1 LTMTENELDRTW
13 DSDTQTDSV
22 DESSAARPPSIR
34 RGPTLLPD
42 GEQLGALLGSLQP
55 RLQAVAFQIT
65 RDSESAR
72 DAVQTAFEK
81 VIRYRDRFRGESR
94 VSTWIHRIVAN
105 EALMQLRKQRRRH
118 EVVGSGCEGA
128 ADETP
133 GAAEKLL
140 ATERR
145 DLLHRGLDRLRFE
158 DREIVERCGLS
169 DWSYAD
175 YSAHTGIHIAAVKS
189 RAFRAR
195 SRLRSL
201 LEGG

>member
-1 LTMTENELDRTW
+1 MTENELNRDL
-13 DSDTQTDSV
+13 DAEEPTDPIHESGGARWPSV
-22 DESSAARPPSIR
+22 R
-34 RGPTLLPD
+34 RGPTLPE
-42 GEQLGALLGSLQP
+42 GEQLGALLDSLQP
-55 RLQAVAFQIT
+55 RLQAVAFRIT

-94 VSTWIHRIVAN
+94 FSTWIHRIVVN
-105 EALMQLRKQRRRH
+105 EALISLRKQQRRR
-118 EVVGSGCEGA
+118 EVGCGSGEGT
-128 ADETP
+128 ADEAP

-140 ATERR
+140 AIERR
-145 DLLHRGLDRLRFE
+145 DLLHRGLDRLRFK
-158 DREIVERCGLS
+158 DRELVERCGLAG
-169 DWSYAD
+169 WTYAD

-195 SRLRSL
+195 SRLRGW